1 MAFSIAGRCPD
12 TGQLG
17 IAISASTIAVGAR
30 CLWLRA
36 GVGAVVTQH
45 ASLPALGT
53 QILNLLSASTLPSK
67 AMADVL
73 ETNGWSQYRQII
85 VIDAQ
90 GSTAM
95 FSGDQVQ
102 GQHGVLRGVQCVV
115 AGNRLVQTSVL
126 STMIQAFENT
136 PGVLGDRLL
145 AALDAA
151 RRAGG
156 EVGAERSAA
165 LKIVSA
171 HCAPLLDLRVDWAE
185 EPFAALYRLWQTIDE
200 HKSIC

>member
-36 GVGAVVTQH
+36 DVGAVVTQH
-45 ASLPALGT
+45 ASLPALGA

-67 AMADVL
+67 AMDDVL
-73 ETNGWSQYRQII
+73 EANGWSQYRQII
-85 VIDAQ
+85 VIDAK
-90 GSTAM
+90 GATAM

-102 GQHGVLRGVQCVV
+102 GEQGVRRGVQCVV
-115 AGNRLVQTSVL
+115 AGNRLVQADVL
-126 STMIQAFENT
+126 STMIQAFENA

-151 RRAGG
+151 RKAGG
-156 EVGAERSAA
+156 EVDAERSAA

-171 HCAPLLDLRVDWAE
+171 QCAPLIDLRVDWAE
-185 EPFAALYRLWQTIDE
+185 DPFAALYRLWQTNNE
-200 HKSIC
+200 HESIG